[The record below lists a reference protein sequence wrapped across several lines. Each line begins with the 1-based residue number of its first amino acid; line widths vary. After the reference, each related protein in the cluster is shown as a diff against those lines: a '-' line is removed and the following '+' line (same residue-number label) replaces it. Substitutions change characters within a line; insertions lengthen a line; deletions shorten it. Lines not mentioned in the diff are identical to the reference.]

1 MNASV
6 METKMNSQSSNFESA
21 HTQNRPQTSASGI
34 RNIAPANSG
43 LLGFVISCLLLAAA
57 WGVVGIGYICIPGAV
72 IAAALGFLCAIM
84 NIGTG
89 FSFLIC
95 LGIAAACLGLAYPAL
110 IGTLLLKGALSGSQD
125 PLAFDKRI
133 LGITCIVAVVG
144 AALAGLGVLLGG
156 GASLALPTFLQ
167 FLIA

>member
-1 MNASV
+1 
-6 METKMNSQSSNFESA
+6 MNSQSSNFESA
-21 HTQNRPQTSASGI
+21 RTQDHSQTSASGI

-43 LLGFVISCLLLAAA
+43 LLGFAISCLLLAAA

-95 LGIAAACLGLAYPAL
+95 LGIAAACLGLTYPAL
-110 IGTLLLKGALSGSQD
+110 IGTLLLKGALSGSQE
-125 PLAFDKRI
+125 PLAFDK
-133 LGITCIVAVVG
+133 LVLSITCIVAVVG

-156 GASLALPTFLQ
+156 AASLALPTFLQ